1 MGTTRGTPTGPTS
14 TAVTCATR
22 RTSAA
27 ASAPARAATRSGTTP
42 RAMQA
47 TSSGKTS
54 AGCTCKSSWKWYG
67 KTYKGCANPTK
78 RIDRGEERHSDWCMV
93 VPGSCEKETQHK
105 ARVPAGKDWDV
116 CETLSTFKLK
126 LHF

>member
-1 MGTTRGTPTGPTS
+1 MQPRPVPDQIWHH
-14 TAVTCATR
+14 APR
-22 RTSAA
+22 Y
-27 ASAPARAATRSGTTP
+27 ASHMA
-42 RAMQA
+42 
-47 TSSGKTS
+47 SGKTS

-105 ARVPAGKDWDV
+105 ARVPAGQNWDV
-116 CETLSTFKLK
+116 CESVSTFKLK